1 MLSVIVEEH
10 TFDLS
15 LKVDGFRRYDL
26 FFEIWV
32 IFGYDVTDDV
42 TYPQSPQIC
51 WVFVAPG
58 HTFDLSPKSMGFNKV
73 EFFSRFGVYDVIMT
87 S

>member
-1 MLSVIVEEH
+1 MNHGAIRVIVLVWSCCCLLMSNMRPFHMLSVIVEEH

-51 WVFVAPG
+51 
-58 HTFDLSPKSMGFNKV
+58 
-73 EFFSRFGVYDVIMT
+73 
-87 S
+87 